1 MAATDDIAEI
11 VETEVIANIQWMP
24 TPFYITG
31 TRLATNQEWTMA
43 GANLTS
49 KLPLIWLLETINET
63 FYGRGTSLERASE
76 LRLFFLNETDV
87 REFYTKDH
95 REQVVN
101 PMQGLALE
109 FIRAVE
115 DNPQF
120 MALEDYTI
128 KTFSRF
134 GVETQQG
141 VIQNI
146 LDANLSGVELQ
157 LTLTRYKGYDCE

>member
-1 MAATDDIAEI
+1 MALNDDIADI
-11 VETEVIANIQWMP
+11 VESIVVDMQTTT
-24 TPFYITG
+24 TPFYLTG
-31 TRLATNQEWTMA
+31 TRLAANNEWTMA

-63 FYGRGTSLERASE
+63 FFGRGAAQERASE
-76 LRLFFLNETDV
+76 IRLFFLNETNV

-101 PMQGLALE
+101 PMQQLALE
-109 FIRAVE
+109 FVRVIQSKPE
-115 DNPQF
+115 FQT
-120 MALEDYTI
+120 LEDFSI

-134 GVETQQG
+134 GVESQKG